1 MFNLGFPELILIFV
15 IALVVFGPGK
25 LPEIGRAVG
34 KGLSEF
40 KKATNSLM
48 SDVNKPLENSAP
60 PQSVQPPPAQPPA
73 GQQPL
78 ASEPAPPQPMEEGA
92 AKTAEAQQ
100 NTAVKSEDGQGR

>member
-1 MFNLGFPELILIFV
+1 MFNLGFPELILILI

-40 KKATNSLM
+40 KKATNNLM
-48 SDVNKPLENSAP
+48 SDVNKPIESAAP
-60 PQSVQPPPAQPPA
+60 PRVQQQPMQTIAEPPV

-78 ASEPAPPQPMEEGA
+78 APEPMNGTQTTAAEGDA
-92 AKTAEAQQ
+92 AKKQE
-100 NTAVKSEDGQGR
+100 SEGR

>member
-1 MFNLGFPELILIFV
+1 MFNLGFPELILILI

-40 KKATNSLM
+40 KKATNNLM
-48 SDVNKPLENSAP
+48 SDVNKPIESAAP
-60 PQSVQPPPAQPPA
+60 PPSVHQPPMQTIAEPPA

-78 ASEPAPPQPMEEGA
+78 APEPMNKAQTAAAEGDA
-92 AKTAEAQQ
+92 AKKQE
-100 NTAVKSEDGQGR
+100 SEGR